1 MPGIL
6 RPPHVPEIL
15 LQGHDYW
22 YCSDGCFEA
31 SQPSRDEHQ
40 ARVHAACS
48 EKPHVPGSV
57 LDAELHR
64 KAELRIEIIK
74 RVRPNLRLREIENL
88 AVQLM
93 DTPDSDIQIVIE
105 NSWLG

>member
-1 MPGIL
+1 M
-6 RPPHVPEIL
+6 
-15 LQGHDYW
+15 
-22 YCSDGCFEA
+22 
-31 SQPSRDEHQ
+31 
-40 ARVHAACS
+40 
-48 EKPHVPGSV
+48 PGSV